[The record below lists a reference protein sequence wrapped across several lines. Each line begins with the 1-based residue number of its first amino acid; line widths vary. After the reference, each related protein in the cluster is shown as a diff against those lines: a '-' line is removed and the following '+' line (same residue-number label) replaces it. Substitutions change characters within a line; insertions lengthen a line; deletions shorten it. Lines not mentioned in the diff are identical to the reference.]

1 MLDASTSY
9 FVVVNHSGSATDA
22 IQLDSTSSGNEDT
35 GGADGWSIGDTRR
48 WYSSSWNS
56 SASAH
61 LIEVNGSAANN
72 PAAGAPTITG
82 TPRVGVEL
90 TADTSGISDDDGLG
104 TFTYQ
109 WVSVDGMTES
119 NIGTD
124 SSTYTLKDSDADKRI
139 RVDVTFTDDLSVPE
153 GPLSSVLTDTIAPSD
168 LLVRN
173 TTETMGSGFYLV
185 TNQPERAQAFTTGS
199 YIAGYQLDSVGF
211 HFTNI
216 ANTGTAGSQLEV
228 TLRSEEG
235 VNPGEA
241 LCTLTDPT
249 AFSASGLHTFK
260 VPTSGSDQC
269 PALAPGGTYFAVVER
284 VTITSDGI
292 SLTTTASSTEHAG
305 SAPGWSIEN
314 ARQFFDTTD
323 GWNTVSSES
332 HLIELKGDEHD
343 QITVPVEWDL
353 TPSGLNTGDK
363 FRLIFVTGKQNVRAP
378 DSSNIENYNTYV
390 QNQAAHTGLPAAH
403 PSIVP
408 YSTYFRVLG
417 STSDVDARDNTR
429 TGTSDT
435 AAAIYWLGGSKV
447 ADNYGDLY
455 DGSWDDETNPR
466 DRAGSTS
473 SERIFHT
480 GTADNG
486 QKSTLPL
493 GGASVSIGK
502 LSDGAVGEN
511 PLGSS
516 AGLTSGSQ
524 TSPYYALSGVF
535 VVPRSNAV
543 PEFSADDATRT
554 LPENSGDGV
563 NVVGGVITATDSDS
577 GDTLTYSLTGTDA
590 ASFEIDSS
598 GQLKT
603 KTGVTHSFDFES
615 ATKSYSV
622 TVEVSDSKDAAGD
635 ADTVIDDTIAVT
647 INLTNVD
654 EAGTV
659 ALPATF
665 VGGTEAT
672 ASVTDPDGT
681 VSGESWRWARGD
693 TATGSFSNISGA
705 TSASYE
711 PVAADVGKYLRA
723 TVTYTDPEGS
733 GKSASAVSSSTVG
746 GSNAAPTFDDGTTT
760 TRSFPENSGTGTD
773 VGGVVAAT
781 DGDSDTLT
789 YSMTGNTRFNIDAST
804 GQIKTASGQSWNYE
818 GTRNFQVTVG
828 VSDGKDAAGNADT
841 AVDVTITVAI
851 NLTNV
856 NEEPTIT
863 NLLTASSAPE
873 NSTGTVLL
881 MASDVDMPD
890 TQTWSVE
897 STDDGDKFQVVGGF
911 LPSFSFRDEPDFETP
926 TQSGGTNNEYV
937 VTVRV
942 TDTGGLSD
950 TLKFTVT
957 VTDVNEA
964 PEITTGPGTIA
975 EDENTQT
982 TEVIATY
989 EAEDVDVN
997 SQFRWDLQGVD
1008 AGDFTITKNA
1018 DGHGELKFKR
1028 VPNFEIPADDGAD
1041 NEYNF
1046 TVRVRDSGG
1055 LSDTIPVEVTVTNVN
1070 ETPEITTTNTTV
1082 QKDENDTHV
1091 ILVSAMDV
1099 DMPDTLNWSVE
1110 TDDDGSKFE
1119 INQTTGLFTTL
1130 SFENAPDFEDP
1141 TDVGDTAMNN
1151 TYVVTVKVTDAGGL
1165 SDTHTVTVTVTDVNE
1180 TPTISFPISSTITE
1194 DENTAT
1200 TEIIATYVATDP
1212 DATTGT
1218 MSWDLQG
1225 NDAGDFDHHINRE
1238 RYGQPLLCSLAQLRG
1253 AQQTPAPTTCTT

>member
-1 MLDASTSY
+1 MANLLDRMGLRRAKAALTLLPLTRRELRPHAGPR
-9 FVVVNHSGSATDA
+9 VVPSARPALSLRAVSFAFLALVLALGGALLWPAPAEAQTAIVLVKNDGQADSGSRSLAATSAVRSRGAQAFTTGSNAAGYTLSSIGFSFDSISDITTA
-22 IQLDSTSSGNEDT
+22 GAELVMTLNADSSGDPGAALCTLTDPGTFSGSGVQTFAAPTTDQCPMLAAGTPYFAVVQRVANTATSTIDLDITSSDSEDT
-35 GGADGWSIGDTRR
+35 GGATGWTIGDALHEYMNSA
-48 WYSSSWNS
+48 WSSDADHNYRVV
-56 SASAH
+56 
-61 LIEVNGSAANN
+61 VNGSAANN
-72 PAAGAPTITG
+72 PATGAPVITG
-82 TPRVGVEL
+82 MPRVGEEL

-104 TFTYQ
+104 TFSYQ

-119 NIGTD
+119 NIGAD
-124 SSTYTLKDSDADKRI
+124 ESTYTLKDSDADKRI

-173 TTETMGSGFYLV
+173 TTETMGSGFSLV

-323 GWNTVSSES
+323 GWNTVPSES
-332 HLIELKGDEHD
+332 HLIEVKGEEHD

-353 TPSGLNTGDK
+353 TPSGLTTGDK

-455 DGSWDDETNPR
+455 DGSWDDETSPR
-466 DRAGSTS
+466 DRAGSIS
-473 SERIFHT
+473 NERIFYT
-480 GTADNG
+480 GTGDNG
-486 QKSTLPL
+486 LKSTLPL
-493 GGASVSIGK
+493 GGSTVSVGK
-502 LSDGAVGEN
+502 LNDGGSGEN

-516 AGLTSGSQ
+516 TDLSSAGGQ
-524 TSPYYALSGVF
+524 TRPYYALSGLF
-535 VVPRSNAV
+535 VVPFTNAV
-543 PEFSADDATRT
+543 PEFSAETAVRT

-615 ATKSYSV
+615 ATTSYSV

-647 INLTNVD
+647 INLTNED

-659 ALPATF
+659 ALPSTF

-681 VSGESWRWARGD
+681 VSSESWRWTRGD
-693 TATGSFSNISGA
+693 TATGSFSTISGA

-733 GKSASAVSSSTVG
+733 GKTASAVSSSAVG
-746 GSNAAPTFDDGTTT
+746 ASNAAPTFDDGAST
-760 TRSFPENSGTGTD
+760 TRSFPENSGTGTN

-789 YSMTGNTRFNIDAST
+789 YSMTGTTLGSPSMHRQARSKPPR
-804 GQIKTASGQSWNYE
+804 GSP
-818 GTRNFQVTVG
+818 GTMREQGT
-828 VSDGKDAAGNADT
+828 SLLPCAWRDSKDAAGNADT
-841 AVDVTITVAI
+841 VVDDMITVAI
-851 NLTNV
+851 SLTNV
-856 NEEPTIT
+856 NEAPTIT
-863 NLLTASSAPE
+863 NLLTSSSAPE
-873 NSTGTVLL
+873 NSSGTVLL

-897 STDDGDKFQVVGGF
+897 STDDGDKFQVGF
-911 LPSFSFRDEPDFETP
+911 LASFSFRDNPDFETP
-926 TQSGGTNNEYV
+926 DRRMT
-937 VTVRV
+937 
-942 TDTGGLSD
+942 
-950 TLKFTVT
+950 
-957 VTDVNEA
+957 
-964 PEITTGPGTIA
+964 
-975 EDENTQT
+975 
-982 TEVIATY
+982 
-989 EAEDVDVN
+989 
-997 SQFRWDLQGVD
+997 
-1008 AGDFTITKNA
+1008 
-1018 DGHGELKFKR
+1018 
-1028 VPNFEIPADDGAD
+1028 
-1041 NEYNF
+1041 
-1046 TVRVRDSGG
+1046 
-1055 LSDTIPVEVTVTNVN
+1055 
-1070 ETPEITTTNTTV
+1070 
-1082 QKDENDTHV
+1082 
-1091 ILVSAMDV
+1091 
-1099 DMPDTLNWSVE
+1099 
-1110 TDDDGSKFE
+1110 
-1119 INQTTGLFTTL
+1119 
-1130 SFENAPDFEDP
+1130 
-1141 TDVGDTAMNN
+1141 
-1151 TYVVTVKVTDAGGL
+1151 
-1165 SDTHTVTVTVTDVNE
+1165 
-1180 TPTISFPISSTITE
+1180 
-1194 DENTAT
+1194 
-1200 TEIIATYVATDP
+1200 
-1212 DATTGT
+1212 
-1218 MSWDLQG
+1218 
-1225 NDAGDFDHHINRE
+1225 
-1238 RYGQPLLCSLAQLRG
+1238 
-1253 AQQTPAPTTCTT
+1253 